1 MILSIII
8 RYNITTIFVIRKMGP
23 HKGYGLN
30 NVGHTR
36 VSQPMCRGTQ
46 VIPREVTRCA
56 ARSHQEKNE
65 FIKIYNKIQ
74 DSSCARFVLALAGDI
89 EA

>member
-36 VSQPMCRGTQ
+36 VSQPVCAAHRFL
-46 VIPREVTRCA
+46 PREATRYA
-56 ARSHQEKNE
+56 ARSHQEK
-65 FIKIYNKIQ
+65 KSVY
-74 DSSCARFVLALAGDI
+74 
-89 EA
+89 